1 MWQKFFTRGTLL
13 LRICPSSNL
22 GLVFFKSKGRL
33 VQIRSWF
40 GPVTGSNLQFG
51 LRLKVVNFVKLVQF
65 RQAGRQFGL
74 RLKVVF
80 FTSVKVQLV
89 RLSIWSSISS
99 IWSSIWFNWF
109 DSSIWSS
116 IRFFNWFNSAVFKGS
131 PYCKFFKWA
140 DSNEEILFQLQEFNN
155 ELLNKEKE
163 VQKILDDVE
172 MTKNELRKRV
182 DDVEKR
188 EMVVSTREMML
199 LEKETEL
206 RHGRTLLWVYFTILF
221 VIACYLI
228 VF

>member
-1 MWQKFFTRGTLL
+1 MAWGFGGVSSSFWFADHLTFEGLAGMVFCGFYGVPRGFFYVSMP
-13 LRICPSSNL
+13 ISE
-22 GLVFFKSKGRL
+22 V
-33 VQIRSWF
+33 
-40 GPVTGSNLQFG
+40 
-51 LRLKVVNFVKLVQF
+51 
-65 RQAGRQFGL
+65 
-74 RLKVVF
+74 VVF
-80 FTSVKVQLV
+80 LFGFL
-89 RLSIWSSISS
+89 
-99 IWSSIWFNWF
+99 
-109 DSSIWSS
+109 
-116 IRFFNWFNSAVFKGS
+116 GS

-163 VQKILDDVE
+163 LQKILDDVE

-206 RHGRTLLWVYFTILF
+206 RHGRTLPWVYFTILF